1 MNIKFNISTRK
12 ACEVHNVTLTS
23 EGLVR
28 CGYCGG
34 TWEAKRTPTG
44 RLAKGWWQCPNED
57 NTRQALSANDNSGG
71 SFFKLNKSEMATEAE
86 KLLSD
91 IEKLLEP
98 FLFDFQ
104 GEILRQAI
112 ARIPKRRAAYEAG
125 LVRDNALGKLSS
137 AVDSSGFSLRS
148 QTIYYGRL
156 RRILLRRI
164 GRATKNKKNK
174 LIIKF

>member
-1 MNIKFNISTRK
+1 MKT
-12 ACEVHNVTLTS
+12 
-23 EGLVR
+23 
-28 CGYCGG
+28 
-34 TWEAKRTPTG
+34 
-44 RLAKGWWQCPNED
+44 D
-57 NTRQALSANDNSGG
+57 
-71 SFFKLNKSEMATEAE
+71 AE

-112 ARIPKRRAAYEAG
+112 ARIPKRRAIYEAE
-125 LVRDNALGKLSS
+125 LVRDNALYKLSD
-137 AVDSSGFSLRS
+137 AVDSSGLSLRS

-164 GRATKNKKNK
+164 GRAAKNKKTN
-174 LIIKF
+174 